1 MTPILRPVDVR
12 DVRNLVYWLN
22 EEYQATLGMIATTSK
37 FTKNAR
43 DLVELRH
50 RWRIS
55 LKDQATIIGL
65 YPGFPTVKGENLTDL
80 ICTGKLI

>member
-55 LKDQATIIGL
+55 LKDQATIIDWIKRTHQINGMKMDGL
-65 YPGFPTVKGENLTDL
+65 YPATF
-80 ICTGKLI
+80 I